1 MSTPYEFT
9 CAAVTVTEGVAE
21 VALTAT
27 GKGQR
32 MGPEYWAQFPVLM
45 EQLDADEAVRV
56 VVLRAGGENF
66 SYGLDLAGMGAEL
79 AEFTNP
85 DARAELRTRFMQLVK
100 KFQRTHT
107 AVAACR
113 KPVIAAVQGW
123 CIGGGVDL
131 ITACDIRLASQDAK
145 FSVREVKLAIVPDVG
160 TLARLPPIIGQ
171 GATRELALSGD
182 DFDAARAL
190 RLGLVTEVFESPAAL
205 LTGARALAGRIAKNP
220 PLTVQGIKQVLNFS
234 SEREAALNLDAVA
247 LWNAAFFPSE
257 DLQEAIGAFMEKREP
272 VFKGR

>member
-1 MSTPYEFT
+1 MSRYDFA
-9 CAAVTVTEGVAE
+9 CAAVGVSGGVAD
-21 VALTAT
+21 VVLTAT

-32 MGPEYWAQFPVLM
+32 MGPEYWAQLPGLF
-45 EQLDADEAVRV
+45 EQLDADDEVRV
-56 VVLRAGGENF
+56 VLLRTAAPNF
-66 SYGLDLAGMGAEL
+66 SYGLDLAAMSGEL
-79 AEFTNP
+79 AELTDP
-85 DARAELRTRFMQLVK
+85 GAHATVRTRFLQTVK
-100 KFQRTHT
+100 KMQRTHN

-131 ITACDIRLASQDAK
+131 ITACDLRLAAQDAK

-160 TLARLPPIIGQ
+160 TLARLPAIIGQ
-171 GATRELALSGD
+171 GATRELALTGD

-190 RLGLVTEVFESPAAL
+190 KLGLVSEVFDSADSL
-205 LTGARALAGRIAKNP
+205 LTGARAMANRIAKNP

-234 SEREAALNLDAVA
+234 SERDAALSLDAVA
-247 LWNAAFFPSE
+247 LWNSAFFPSE